1 MTKDFKLSVSTKDS
15 CILTKNRSVGIV
27 KNILVNGDEIW
38 LVVKMYGSV
47 ESLYTYP
54 LSSNQID
61 VFSVTN
67 LQQLLTV
74 VSLSDICCK
83 CVRLPLGN
91 SHFAVIPLLHESE
104 RV

>member
-1 MTKDFKLSVSTKDS
+1 MCQLKTAAFSLKT
-15 CILTKNRSVGIV
+15 SVGIV

-83 CVRLPLGN
+83 CVRLPLGS